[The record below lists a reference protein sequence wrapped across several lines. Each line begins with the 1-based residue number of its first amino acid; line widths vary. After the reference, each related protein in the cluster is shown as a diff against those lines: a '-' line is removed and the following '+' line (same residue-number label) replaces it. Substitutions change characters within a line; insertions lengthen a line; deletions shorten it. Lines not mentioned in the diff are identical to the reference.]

1 VTRTRSP
8 SYTVVDVFTEPLSGN
23 SLAVF
28 PEASEFDAAGE
39 TIVVILADTGERY
52 ISTRLF
58 AVRHAKNLAMIV
70 LNPRGCAVVVG
81 SKHAVT
87 LNADRHKD

>member
-1 VTRTRSP
+1 MTRTRSP
-8 SYTVVDVFTEPLSGN
+8 SYPVVDVFTEPLSGN
-23 SLAVF
+23 SLAVL

-58 AVRHAKNLAMIV
+58 AEGMPKTYSNDRAES
-70 LNPRGCAVVVG
+70 P
-81 SKHAVT
+81 T
-87 LNADRHKD
+87 LRRCRRLETCSDA

>member
-23 SLAVF
+23 SLAVL

-58 AVRHAKNLAMIV
+58 AEGMAK
-70 LNPRGCAVVVG
+70 
-81 SKHAVT
+81 T
-87 LNADRHKD
+87 

>member
-8 SYTVVDVFTEPLSGN
+8 SYPVVDVFTEPLSGN
-23 SLAVF
+23 SQAVL
-28 PEASEFDAAGE
+28 PEASEFNAAGE

-52 ISTRLF
+52 I
-58 AVRHAKNLAMIV
+58 VRDCSPKACQKPSNDRAES
-70 LNPRGCAVVVG
+70 PSCAVVVG

>member
-52 ISTRLF
+52 IGTRLF
-58 AVRHAKNLAMIV
+58 AEGTPKI
-70 LNPRGCAVVVG
+70 
-81 SKHAVT
+81 
-87 LNADRHKD
+87 

>member
-58 AVRHAKNLAMIV
+58 AEGMPNLAMIV
-70 LNPRGCAVVVG
+70 LNHRGCAVVVG

>member
-23 SLAVF
+23 SLAVL
-28 PEASEFDAAGE
+28 PEASEFAAGE

-58 AVRHAKNLAMIV
+58 AEGMAK
-70 LNPRGCAVVVG
+70 
-81 SKHAVT
+81 T
-87 LNADRHKD
+87 